1 MWHYFPSPPLPTEFP
16 GYAPA
21 NLNLFYKNLYA
32 LTKTRNDQERSS
44 LKPPETIQ
52 ERSSLKPPE
61 TIQKLSETNQ
71 KTTDITWN
79 QSGNNRYPMQPAIS
93 HKSSSGIWNTSDW
106 IYFTEQ
112 SDSAARIYLFKVLRR
127 QATDIINIINVPVS
141 LLLTFNSYQNLL

>member
-32 LTKTRNDQERSS
+32 LIKTRND
-44 LKPPETIQ
+44 Q

>member
-32 LTKTRNDQERSS
+32 LTKTRND
-44 LKPPETIQ
+44 Q

-106 IYFTEQ
+106 KYFTEQ
-112 SDSAARIYLFKVLRR
+112 SDSAARIYLFKVLRG

>member
-52 ERSSLKPPE
+52 
-61 TIQKLSETNQ
+61 KLSETHQ
-71 KTTDITWN
+71 ETTDITWN